1 MKFNQPWSKRHK
13 KVTDGLPYSFSNSFA
28 EPLSN
33 RELIELS
40 LKRGDQEIVDEYN
53 NHSLDYTPLGGSE
66 DLREEIAGLYG
77 PEITADHIVVSA
89 GTQGAIQTVAS
100 ALLDATCHS
109 IVFAPGYQSVQ
120 VAPVHAGS
128 DVTVIELLAKDNWQ
142 IDPDKVRAA
151 IKANTKYIVANEPF
165 NPAGTLMSPET
176 QQALKE
182 IAEEHDIYI
191 MFDEI
196 YRHLEHDPNNRL
208 PGMAEFYEKG
218 ISTGGMS
225 KPWGGCG
232 ITIGWLALRDM
243 ELKQKIIDVMY
254 FGTVCP
260 SRASEIQ
267 AVMALRSSDYLLKRN
282 IEIINNNLELLDQ
295 FFEDYSDYFQWI
307 RPRAGATAFV
317 KFIGPMNTDELG
329 LKLAEAGISIKPAYV
344 FSETITEDVDLF
356 RIGYGESIMPKA
368 LDALI
373 QFVEDH
379 KEEWSA

>member
-1 MKFNQPWSKRHK
+1 MTFNEPWSKRHK
-13 KVTDGLPYSFSNSFA
+13 KITGGLPYSLSNSFA
-28 EPLSN
+28 EPLTN
-33 RELIELS
+33 LELIELS

-53 NHSLDYTPLGGSE
+53 NHSLEYTPLGGSL

-77 PEITADHIVVSA
+77 PEITADHIVVTA

-100 ALLDATCHS
+100 ALLDETCHA

-142 IDPDKVRAA
+142 IDSDKVRAA
-151 IKANTKYIVANEPF
+151 IKENTKYIVANEPF
-165 NPAGTLMSPET
+165 NPAGTLMSSET
-176 QQALKE
+176 QRELKE

-191 MFDEI
+191 LFDEI
-196 YRHLEHDPNNRL
+196 YRHLEHDPKDQL
-208 PGMAEFYEKG
+208 LGIAEYYEMG

-254 FGTVCP
+254 FGTVCS

-282 IEIINNNLELLDQ
+282 IEIIKKNLRLLDQ
-295 FFEDYSDYFQWI
+295 FFEDYSNYFEWI
-307 RPRAGATAFV
+307 RPVAGATAFV
-317 KFIGPMNTDELG
+317 KFKGPMNTDELG
-329 LKLAEAGISIKPAYV
+329 LKLAEAGIAIKPAYV
-344 FSETITEDVDLF
+344 FSEAVTEDVDLF

-368 LDALI
+368 LEALRR
-373 QFVEDH
+373 FVEDN
-379 KEEWSA
+379 KQEW